1 MKFNGFEKYI
11 LDEAIKTY
19 VSLIEAE
26 VLEAQNNDRRTI
38 IAPGYYTQV
47 CKDLSHKVNTNTLK
61 KYQNV

>member
-61 KYQNV
+61 KHQNV